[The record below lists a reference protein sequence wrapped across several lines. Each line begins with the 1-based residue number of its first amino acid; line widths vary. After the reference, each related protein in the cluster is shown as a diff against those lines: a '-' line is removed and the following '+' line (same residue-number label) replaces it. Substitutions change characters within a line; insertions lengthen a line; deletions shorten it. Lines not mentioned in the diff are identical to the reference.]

1 MRKLATIR
9 QVSNIRPI
17 EGKDLIEQVN
27 VDGWNVIVKKGE
39 FKEGDLCVYVE
50 IDSVLPPKPEFEFLA
65 RKKYTIKTMKMS
77 GVRSE
82 GIVFGL
88 DILGNKKAKLGD
100 DVTAL
105 LGVKQYNREDE
116 PQEKVSHTSNLL
128 FAIDKAL
135 RRFKLYRQLFPKQRK
150 RSSGNFPHWIRKTDE
165 TRIQN
170 KPWVLQSTESWI
182 ATEKLDGSSATFG
195 FRKGAWD
202 SEYVVC
208 SRNLV
213 VTDESASWQV
223 ISKRHNMEEVLKELF
238 RILKAKESIV
248 IQGEIVGPNIQKNK
262 YQLKDLA
269 FYAFNV
275 IVDGQ
280 SLLIHETLL
289 EESLKVRG
297 IKVVPFRG
305 KLYLRNYTVD
315 SLLDFATFKSH
326 LNSHTQA
333 EGLVVRFANKDRVI
347 QESFKAISPTFLI
360 RNDE

>member
-27 VDGWNVIVKKGE
+27 IDGWNVIVKKGE
-39 FKEGDLCVYVE
+39 FQEGDLCVYVE
-50 IDSVLPPKPEFEFLA
+50 IDSLLPPKPEFEFLA
-65 RKKYTIKTMKMS
+65 RKKYIIKTMKMS

-88 DILGNKKAKLGD
+88 DVLGNKKAKLGD
-100 DVTAL
+100 DVTDL
-105 LGVKQYNREDE
+105 LGIKQYNREDE
-116 PQEKVSHTSNLL
+116 PQEKVSRSSNLL
-128 FAIDKAL
+128 FFIDKAL
-135 RRFKLYRQLFPKQRK
+135 RRFKFYRQLFPKQRK

-170 KPWVLQSTESWI
+170 KPWVLKSSDAWI

-213 VTDESASWQV
+213 VTDENASWQV

-238 RILKAKESIV
+238 KVFKAKDSIV
-248 IQGEIVGPNIQKNK
+248 IQGEIIGPNIQKNK
-262 YQLKDLA
+262 YQLKDLD

-275 IVDGQ
+275 IIDGKSKQ
-280 SLLIHETLL
+280 IYDTNMEDELR
-289 EESLKVRG
+289 VRG
-297 IKVVPFRG
+297 IKVVPFVEEID
-305 KLYLRNYTVD
+305 LRNYTVD
-315 SLLDFATFKSH
+315 SLLDLATFKSK
-326 LNSHTQA
+326 LNGTTQA
-333 EGLVVRFANKDRVI
+333 EGLVVRLADEACNIMD
-347 QESFKAISPTFLI
+347 SFKAISPTFLI
-360 RNDE
+360 KNDE